1 MDRQRLSL
9 PDRIAADRP
18 WQWIDWSLFGLY
30 LFWIATSAIYVAG
43 FSEVA
48 GDPKWPAV
56 TLFLISSLVPLL
68 FWRPSHIWAEWFIAS
83 EIIGLG
89 SINLIMHFS
98 AGEYVDNMVLAT
110 LLAGYLATAR
120 SVRWSAPILILF
132 PLIGLF
138 SGKLSVPQA
147 VDQSVNHFVLYG
159 IGIGFNLLI
168 HTQSRLKQLLQDNE
182 RQYRVIRQYAEQV
195 ERLTLQEERSRVAA
209 ELHDAIGHAH
219 VSLVMGLETVQS
231 AIARDP
237 GQAQQRLASLLEHAR
252 ASFGSIRSHIHGLA
266 PAEGEELA
274 ESLSR
279 ITEQLQENT
288 GIAGTFAVEGERL
301 TVPSSH
307 RLLLIRCAQEAIT
320 NAVKHGHARQVD
332 CLLTYTKDEVA
343 VLVRDDGQGAEQ
355 LEPGFG
361 LSSMRERLQAYGGSL
376 DICSEREAGTSVR
389 CALPLSNMPLDKG
402 ERPIRLLIA
411 DDEQL
416 VRESLH
422 FLFGQEDG
430 IEVIGTA
437 SHGKEVL
444 ALLER
449 EPPDVLL
456 MDVRMPE
463 MDGLACTKKVKAC
476 YPQVKVIL
484 ITTVDEVD
492 LAMAAIEAGAEGYL
506 LKSIHPRELLASVR
520 MLYQGGTL
528 VDQAMARTLIAQMK
542 RLREREARDIPPQAD
557 AAADPFGLTEREREV
572 LDGLAQGLKYRQQIA
587 ERLYL
592 SEGTVRNYI
601 STLYAKLG
609 VRDRQSAANV
619 GREAGLLRDGTG
631 GSAIPAASSKP

>member
-18 WQWIDWSLFGLY
+18 WQWIDWSLFALY
-30 LFWIATSAIYVAG
+30 LFWMATSAVYVAA
-43 FSEVA
+43 FSAVVE
-48 GDPKWPAV
+48 DPKWPAV
-56 TLFLISSLVPLL
+56 TLFLIASLVPLL
-68 FWRPSHIWAEWFIAS
+68 FWRPSHIRAEWFIAS
-83 EIIGLG
+83 EIIGFG
-89 SINLIMHFS
+89 SINLMMHFS
-98 AGEYVDNMVLAT
+98 SGEYLDNMVLAT
-110 LLAGYLATAR
+110 LLAGYLATTR

-132 PLIGLF
+132 PFIGLF

-168 HTQSRLKQLLQDNE
+168 HTQSRLKQLLHDNE
-182 RQYRVIRQYAEQV
+182 RQYRIIRQYAEQV

-231 AIARDP
+231 AIVRDP
-237 GQAQQRLASLLEHAR
+237 AQAQQRLGLLLEHAR
-252 ASFGSIRSHIHGLA
+252 DSFGSIRSHIHGLA
-266 PAEGEELA
+266 PADGEELA
-274 ESLSR
+274 AALRR

-301 TVPSSH
+301 PVPSSH
-307 RLLLIRCAQEAIT
+307 QLLLIRCAQEAMT
-320 NAVKHGHARQVD
+320 NAVKHGQARQVD

-343 VLVRDDGQGAEQ
+343 VLVRDDGRGTEQ

-376 DICSEREAGTSVR
+376 DIRSGRQAGISIR
-389 CALPLSNMPLDKG
+389 CALPLPNMPHEKK
-402 ERPIRLLIA
+402 ERPVRILIA

-430 IEVIGTA
+430 IEVMGTA
-437 SHGKEVL
+437 AHGKEVL

-449 EPPDVLL
+449 EQPDMLL

-463 MDGLACTKKVKAC
+463 MDGLACTREVKAC

-492 LAMAAIEAGAEGYL
+492 LAVAAIEAGAEGYL
-506 LKSIHPRELLASVR
+506 LKSVHPWELLASVR

-542 RLREREARDIPPQAD
+542 QLRQSEEEREAQDVPLQAD

-572 LDGLAQGLKYRQQIA
+572 LDGLAQGLKYRQIA

-619 GREAGLLRDGTG
+619 GREAGLLRDGG
-631 GSAIPAASSKP
+631 ERHHDHES

>member
-9 PDRIAADRP
+9 PERIAADRP

-30 LFWIATSAIYVAG
+30 LFWIVTSAIYVGA
-43 FSEVA
+43 FSAVVE
-48 GDPKWPAV
+48 GPKWPAL
-56 TLFLISSLVPLL
+56 TLFIISSLVPLL
-68 FWRPSHIWAEWFIAS
+68 FWRPSHIRAEWFIAS
-83 EIIGLG
+83 EIIGFG
-89 SINLIMHFS
+89 SINLMMHFS
-98 AGEYVDNMVLAT
+98 AGEYVDNLVLAT
-110 LLAGYLATAR
+110 LLAGYLATTR

-138 SGKLSVPQA
+138 SGKLSIAQA

-182 RQYRVIRQYAEQV
+182 RQYRIIRQYAEQV

-231 AIARDP
+231 ALAQDP
-237 GQAQQRLASLLEHAR
+237 LQAQQRLASLLEHAR
-252 ASFGSIRSHIHGLA
+252 ASFGSIRSHIHGMA
-266 PAEGEELA
+266 PAEGEDLVVA
-274 ESLSR
+274 LR
-279 ITEQLQENT
+279 RLTEQLQENT
-288 GIAGTFAVEGERL
+288 GIAGTFETQGER
-301 TVPSSH
+301 VAAPASH
-307 RLLLIRCAQEAIT
+307 QLLLIRCAQEAMT
-320 NAVKHGHARQVD
+320 NAVKHGHARRVD
-332 CLLTYTKDEVA
+332 CQLTYTRDEVA
-343 VLVRDDGQGAEQ
+343 VLVRDDGRGSEQ

-376 DICSEREAGTSVR
+376 DIGSGRQAGTSVR
-389 CALPLSNMPLDKG
+389 CALPLPNMHPERVD
-402 ERPIRLLIA
+402 RPIRILIA

-422 FLFGQEDG
+422 FLFGQEAG
-430 IEVIGTA
+430 IEVLGTA
-437 SHGKEVL
+437 AHGKEVL
-444 ALLER
+444 AMLER
-449 EPPDVLL
+449 DRPDVLL

-463 MDGLACTKKVKAC
+463 MDGLACTQEVKAR

-492 LAMAAIEAGAEGYL
+492 LAVAAIEAGAEGYL
-506 LKSIHPRELLASVR
+506 LKSIHPMELLASVR

-528 VDQAMARTLIAQMK
+528 VDQAMARTLVAKMK
-542 RLREREARDIPPQAD
+542 QLRQSEAEQDMGDASGKAD
-557 AAADPFGLTEREREV
+557 ADGDPFGLTEREREV
-572 LDGLAQGLKYRQQIA
+572 LDGLAQGLKYRQIA
-587 ERLYL
+587 EQLYL

-619 GREAGLLRDGTG
+619 GREAGLLRNG
-631 GSAIPAASSKP
+631 G